1 MGRQTPSSISR
12 HPPSSSIRILRDTV
26 NKRAVRIL
34 VECIL
39 VNYCRERRQK
49 EKTPIMTMVMKHAP
63 PGQRTRSRE
72 EEVIVA
78 VATSNDRILH
88 YQKVASSKKFDFP
101 LVGVKLPF

>member
-1 MGRQTPSSISR
+1 MLVVTELLEAGPS
-12 HPPSSSIRILRDTV
+12 V
-26 NKRAVRIL
+26 FVK
-34 VECIL
+34 
-39 VNYCRERRQK
+39 YFRERRKK

-88 YQKVASSKKFDFP
+88 FQKVASSKKFDFP
-101 LVGVKLPF
+101 LVGVISN

>member
-1 MGRQTPSSISR
+1 MSFPTFASR
-12 HPPSSSIRILRDTV
+12 GLNVIARELSNDSLFELLHSLIY
-26 NKRAVRIL
+26 
-34 VECIL
+34 
-39 VNYCRERRQK
+39 NYYRERRQK

-101 LVGVKLPF
+101 LVGVFSNSS